1 MTKVELRK
9 FKKLLEKER
18 SSLMFSGKVIREDFY
33 INRDDRLDEAD
44 QASLDTDQS
53 MRMRLTNRETL
64 YLRKIDESLKRVDEG
79 TFGECM
85 SCGCEIETKRLLAR
99 PTVTL
104 CVSCK
109 EDQEGRERLSVYGK
123 AHKSVGHTL
132 SRRLS

>member
-1 MTKVELRK
+1 MTKAELNK

-18 SSLMFSGKVIREDFY
+18 SNLMFSGRIIREDFY

-64 YLRKIDESLKRVDEG
+64 YLRKIDESLRRIEDG
-79 TFGECM
+79 SFGECT
-85 SCGCEIETKRLLAR
+85 SCGCDIETKRLLAR

-109 EDQEGRERLSVYGK
+109 EDQEGRERHSVYGK
-123 AHKSVGHTL
+123 AHKSVGQTL
-132 SRRLS
+132 FKRLS